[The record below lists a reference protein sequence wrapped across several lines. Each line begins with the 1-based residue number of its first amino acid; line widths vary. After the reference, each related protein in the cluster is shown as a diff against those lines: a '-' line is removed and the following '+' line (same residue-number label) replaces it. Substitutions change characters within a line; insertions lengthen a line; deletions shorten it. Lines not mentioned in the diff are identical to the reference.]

1 MVQAKAAVDQ
11 ARAGLLRA
19 RIDIGHATI
28 KSPIA
33 GRVGDLTAR
42 VGQYVQ
48 ASTRLMS
55 VVPVDDLYIDA
66 NFKETQIGLM
76 RIGQPV
82 TVSVD
87 ALSGRDLQGRVASFS
102 RVPARSSR

>member
-1 MVQAKAAVDQ
+1 
-11 ARAGLLRA
+11 
-19 RIDIGHATI
+19 
-28 KSPIA
+28 
-33 GRVGDLTAR
+33 
-42 VGQYVQ
+42 
-48 ASTRLMS
+48 MS

-87 ALSGRDLQGRVASFS
+87 ALSGRDLQGAWPASR